1 MGQASDEGA
10 YDSEFSGFVQLC
22 FGVPTSVRKAI
33 KSIHAWRG
41 STDGSGG
48 TSPSVEGLPRQGRG
62 EAGKGRGPKVA
73 QQRLGRSA
81 RSALRVP
88 RQITEKGRPWGQPF
102 SVIWR
107 REGDCRV
114 HPCTR
119 SRCALRLGTRLRRS
133 GSAPAEPSNPGVAS
147 HHPSHPPD
155 KRKRATLWA
164 ALLRLSGGERGIRT
178 PEARFRRLHTFQACS
193 FNHSDTSPDPCHRQT
208 PQQGRRF

>member
-1 MGQASDEGA
+1 MGLASVEGA
-10 YDSEFSGFVQLC
+10 YDSEFSGSVQFC
-22 FGVPTSVRKAI
+22 FGVPRACGRRPEASTHGVDLLMQLEEQAPLL
-33 KSIHAWRG
+33 RG
-41 STDGSGG
+41 CPD
-48 TSPSVEGLPRQGRG
+48 RRG
-62 EAGKGRGPKVA
+62 ERQAKGRGPKVA

-88 RQITEKGRPWGQPF
+88 RQITGKGRPWGQPF

-164 ALLRLSGGERGIRT
+164 ALLRLSGGERGKQYLDR
-178 PEARFRRLHTFQACS
+178 PA
-193 FNHSDTSPDPCHRQT
+193 
-208 PQQGRRF
+208 